1 MGNFPVDY
9 LSMNRTIANIIIDIV
24 AAFLFLG
31 MILTGY
37 LLRFPL
43 PPGSNKTLSLWGY
56 SRHQWG
62 DIHFWISLGL
72 LVVLVIHL
80 VLHWNWIV
88 TVIGKRCHLVKTA
101 HPSLVRSGILTSCIV
116 TLAITLFAWTAQ
128 NSVKETARPMRGKH
142 WAQIR
147 QHNEPIAPLEEPV
160 QGGLVQAQIVVWKDV
175 YPVFEN
181 NCLPCHGPQKQLAN
195 FRVDR
200 SEDFFGSKDRPPL
213 VIPGQ
218 SSISPLIAIV
228 SGAKKD
234 MPMADRH
241 KLSSQEVDL
250 LKAWIDSGAEWT
262 ITTDIK
268 K

>member
-1 MGNFPVDY
+1 
-9 LSMNRTIANIIIDIV
+9 MNRTIANIIIDIV

-43 PPGSNKTLSLWGY
+43 PPGSNKTLSLWGFT
-56 SRHQWG
+56 RHQWG

-101 HPSLVRSGILTSCIV
+101 HPSLVRSGILTSFIV
-116 TLAITLFAWTAQ
+116 ILAITLFAWTAQ
-128 NSVKETARPMRGKH
+128 NSVKEIARPMRSKH
-142 WAQIR
+142 WSLTR
-147 QHNEPIAPLEEPV
+147 QYNESSASDQV
-160 QGGLVQAQIVVWKDV
+160 QSVLDQERVVFWKDV
-175 YPVFEN
+175 YPIFEN

-228 SGAKKD
+228 SGVKKD

-262 ITTDIK
+262 ITTDTK

>member
-1 MGNFPVDY
+1 MGLY
-9 LSMNRTIANIIIDIV
+9 
-24 AAFLFLG
+24 
-31 MILTGY
+31 
-37 LLRFPL
+37 
-43 PPGSNKTLSLWGY
+43 PP
-56 SRHQWG
+56 QWG

-88 TVIGKRCHLVKTA
+88 TVIGKRCHLVK
-101 HPSLVRSGILTSCIV
+101 PRILHWYQVVLDNCYSCPCNDALCLDCAV
-116 TLAITLFAWTAQ
+116 ALKNSPANARQTLGANT
-128 NSVKETARPMRGKH
+128 
-142 WAQIR
+142 R
-147 QHNEPIAPLEEPV
+147 QHIESLAPLEAQV
-160 QGGLVQAQIVVWKDV
+160 QSGLGQAQVVFWKDV

-181 NCLPCHGPQKQLAN
+181 NCLSCHGPQKQLAN

-200 SEDFFGSKDRPPL
+200 REDFFGSKDRPPL

-228 SGAKKD
+228 SGTKKD

-241 KLSSQEVDL
+241 KLSGQDVEL
-250 LKAWIDSGAEWT
+250 LKVWIDSGAEWT
-262 ITTDIK
+262 VTTDTK

>member
-1 MGNFPVDY
+1 
-9 LSMNRTIANIIIDIV
+9 MNRTIANIIIDII

-31 MILTGY
+31 MIATGY

-56 SRHQWG
+56 TRHQWG

-88 TVIGKRCHLVKTA
+88 TVIGKRCHLVKSA
-101 HPSLVRSGILTSCIV
+101 HPSLIRSGILTAGIV
-116 TLAITLFAWTAQ
+116 ILTITLFAWTAQ
-128 NSVKETARPMRGKH
+128 NSIKETARPMRGKH
-142 WAQIR
+142 WAHTSQVKESSTTVQVQSTIG
-147 QHNEPIAPLEEPV
+147 QESVEFLKDIYPI
-160 QGGLVQAQIVVWKDV
+160 
-175 YPVFEN
+175 FEN

-200 SEDFFGSKDRPPL
+200 GEDFFSRDGRVPL
-213 VIPGQ
+213 ILPGQ
-218 SSISPLIAIV
+218 GSISPLIKIV

-234 MPMADRH
+234 MPMANVH
-241 KLSSQEVDL
+241 KLSEQDVEL
-250 LKAWIDSGAEWT
+250 LKAWIDSGAKWT
-262 ITTDIK
+262 VK
-268 K
+268 PEVRK

>member
-1 MGNFPVDY
+1 
-9 LSMNRTIANIIIDIV
+9 MNRTIANIIFDSV
-24 AAFLFLG
+24 AAFLLLG
-31 MILTGY
+31 MIATGY

-43 PPGSNKTLSLWGY
+43 PPGSNKKLSLWGLT
-56 SRHQWG
+56 RHQWG

-101 HPSLVRSGILTSCIV
+101 HPSLVRTGILSGGTVI
-116 TLAITLFAWTAQ
+116 LAMMLFAWTAQ
-128 NSVKETARPMRGKH
+128 NSVKEIPLPMRGRH
-142 WAQIR
+142 GAQIR
-147 QHNEPIAPLEEPV
+147 QHNESLAPLELPL
-160 QGGLVQAQIVVWKDV
+160 QGGLTQAQVVFWKDV

-195 FRVDR
+195 FRVDHP
-200 SEDFFGSKDRPPL
+200 EDFFGSKDRPPL

-234 MPMADRH
+234 MPMADKH
-241 KLSSQEVDL
+241 KLSGQDVGL

-262 ITTDIK
+262 ITTDTK